1 MVGMLRKRSGFT
13 LVEILV
19 ALALAGIVSAA
30 VYNVYI
36 SQNKSYAVQDRV
48 AEMQQNLRA
57 ANYMMR
63 REIMMAGYNPLK
75 ATGVGIV
82 SASATQLQFRMD
94 ITGGEADGLDNDQ
107 DGLVDEEGESDG
119 DAVDT
124 NEDITY
130 QLDEGNL
137 ERNDQVLAEN
147 IDALNFVYL
156 DAGGDFLDLVTT
168 PGDITEIRSIQLSLV
183 ARADFGDPDYTNN
196 NPYKNQQGD
205 DLVLYMSTNPPND
218 NFRRRLLTSHI
229 RCRNL
234 GL

>member
-1 MVGMLRKRSGFT
+1 
-13 LVEILV
+13 
-19 ALALAGIVSAA
+19 LAGIVSAA

-36 SQNKSYAVQDRV
+36 SQNKSYVVQDRV

-75 ATGVGIV
+75 ADGVGIV

-94 ITGGEADGLDNDQ
+94 ITGGEADGLDNDL
-107 DGLVDEEGESDG
+107 DGVVDEEGESDG
-119 DAVDT
+119 DADDT

-130 QLDEGNL
+130 LRDGSEL
-137 ERNDQVLAEN
+137 KRNGQVLAEN

-156 DAGGDFLDLVTT
+156 DAGGDDLGAT
-168 PGDITEIRSIQLSLV
+168 PGDLTEIRSIQLSLV
-183 ARADFGDPDYTNN
+183 ARADFGDPDYANN
-196 NPYKNQQGD
+196 TVYRNQNPDPDENIIYTAPGD
-205 DLVLYMSTNPPND
+205 GY
-218 NFRRRLLTSHI
+218 RRRLLTSQI

>member
-1 MVGMLRKRSGFT
+1 MVGMLRKKSGFT

-19 ALALAGIVSAA
+19 ALVLAGLVSAA

-36 SQNKSYAVQDRV
+36 SQNKSYVVQDRV

-57 ANYMMR
+57 ALYMMR
-63 REIMMAGYNPLK
+63 REIMMAGYNPLG
-75 ATGVGIV
+75 AAGVGIV
-82 SASATQLQFRMD
+82 SASATQLQFTMD

-119 DAVDT
+119 DADDP
-124 NEDITY
+124 NENIDY
-130 QLDEGNL
+130 QLVGSEL
-137 ERNDQVLAEN
+137 KRNGQVLAEN

-156 DAGGDFLDLVTT
+156 DAGGDDLGTN
-168 PGDITEIRSIQLSLV
+168 PGDITEIRSIQMSLV

-196 NPYKNQQGD
+196 NAYSNQNPDGPEEILPASGD
-205 DLVLYMSTNPPND
+205 H
-218 NFRRRLLTSHI
+218 FRRRLLTSQI

>member
-36 SQNKSYAVQDRV
+36 SQNKSYVVQDRV

-63 REIMMAGYNPLK
+63 REIMMAGYNPLG
-75 ATGVGIV
+75 AAGVGIV

-94 ITGGEADGLDNDQ
+94 ITGGEADGLDNDL
-107 DGLVDEEGESDG
+107 DGVVDEEGESDG

-130 QLDEGNL
+130 QLDGSDL
-137 ERNDQVLAEN
+137 ERNGQVLAEN

-156 DAGGDFLDLVTT
+156 DAGGDDLGVN

-196 NPYKNQQGD
+196 NAYSNQNPDGPEEILPASGD
-205 DLVLYMSTNPPND
+205 H
-218 NFRRRLLTSHI
+218 FRRRLLTSHI

>member
-19 ALALAGIVSAA
+19 ALALAGLVSVAIF
-30 VYNVYI
+30 NVYI

-63 REIMMAGYNPLK
+63 REIMMAGYNPLRT
-75 ATGVGIV
+75 AGVGIV
-82 SASATQLQFRMD
+82 SASATQLQFTMD
-94 ITGGEADGLDNDQ
+94 ITGGEADGLDNDL
-107 DGLVDEEGESDG
+107 DGLTDEEGESDG

-130 QLDEGNL
+130 QLNGSNL
-137 ERNDQVLAEN
+137 ERNGQVLAEN

-156 DAGGDFLDLVTT
+156 DAGGGVLDLVAN

-196 NPYKNQQGD
+196 NAYSNQNPDGPEIILAASGD
-205 DLVLYMSTNPPND
+205 H
-218 NFRRRLLTSHI
+218 FRRRLSTTQV

>member
-19 ALALAGIVSAA
+19 ALALAGLVSVAIF
-30 VYNVYI
+30 NVYI

-63 REIMMAGYNPLK
+63 REIMMAGYNPLRT
-75 ATGVGIV
+75 AGVGIV
-82 SASATQLQFRMD
+82 SASATQLQSTTD
-94 ITGGEADGLDNDQ
+94 ITGGEADGLDNDL
-107 DGLVDEEGESDG
+107 DGLTDEEGESDG

-130 QLDEGNL
+130 QLNGSNL
-137 ERNDQVLAEN
+137 ERNGQVLAEN

-156 DAGGDFLDLVTT
+156 DAGGGVLDLVAN

-196 NPYKNQQGD
+196 NAYSNQNPDGPEIILAASGD
-205 DLVLYMSTNPPND
+205 H
-218 NFRRRLLTSHI
+218 FRRRLSTTQV

>member
-1 MVGMLRKRSGFT
+1 MLRKRSGFT

-19 ALALAGIVSAA
+19 ALALAGLVSVAIF
-30 VYNVYI
+30 NVYI

-63 REIMMAGYNPLK
+63 REIMMAGYNPLRT
-75 ATGVGIV
+75 AGVGIV
-82 SASATQLQFRMD
+82 SASATQLQFTMD
-94 ITGGEADGLDNDQ
+94 ITGGEADGLDNDL
-107 DGLVDEEGESDG
+107 DGLTDEEGESDG

-130 QLDEGNL
+130 QLNGSNL
-137 ERNDQVLAEN
+137 ERNGQVLAEN

-156 DAGGDFLDLVTT
+156 DAGGGVLDLVAN

-196 NPYKNQQGD
+196 NAYSNQNPDGPEIILAASGD
-205 DLVLYMSTNPPND
+205 H
-218 NFRRRLLTSHI
+218 FRRRLSTTQV

>member
-19 ALALAGIVSAA
+19 ALALAGLVSAA

-36 SQNKSYAVQDRV
+36 SQNKSYVVQDRV

-63 REIMMAGYNPLK
+63 REIMMAGYNPLRT
-75 ATGVGIV
+75 TGVGIV
-82 SASATQLQFRMD
+82 SASATQLQFTMD

-107 DGLVDEEGESDG
+107 DGVTDEEGESDG
-119 DAVDT
+119 DADDT
-124 NEDITY
+124 NETVTY
-130 QLDEGNL
+130 LLAGSEL
-137 ERNDQVLAEN
+137 KRNGEVLAEN

-156 DAGGDFLDLVTT
+156 DAGGGDLGAN
-168 PGDITEIRSIQLSLV
+168 PGDLTEIRSIQLSLV
-183 ARADFGDPDYTNN
+183 ARADFADPDYTNN
-196 NPYKNQQGD
+196 TTYKNQQGD

-218 NFRRRLLTSHI
+218 NFRRRRLTTQI

>member
-63 REIMMAGYNPLK
+63 REIMMAGYNPLG
-75 ATGVGIV
+75 AAGVGIV
-82 SASATQLQFRMD
+82 SASATQLQFTMD

-119 DAVDT
+119 DADDP
-124 NEDITY
+124 NENIDY
-130 QLDEGNL
+130 QLVGSEL
-137 ERNDQVLAEN
+137 KRNGQVLAEN

-156 DAGGDFLDLVTT
+156 DAGGDDLGVN